1 MSCRVDRSDRQRG
14 GLRSEAGQGEV
25 DAIRAEQIA
34 QLLAKGIAR
43 QVPKELHRDAES
55 RHRSRS
61 REGATPGGV
70 RASEMSRN
78 AVDEGLTADDDHG
91 PISPEPRAIRRV
103 GMTRCAVGDWSPS
116 RRRKSS
122 SAAAVPI
129 AAGSWA
135 MTVIPG

>member
-1 MSCRVDRSDRQRG
+1 
-14 GLRSEAGQGEV
+14 
-25 DAIRAEQIA
+25 
-34 QLLAKGIAR
+34 
-43 QVPKELHRDAES
+43 
-55 RHRSRS
+55 
-61 REGATPGGV
+61 
-70 RASEMSRN
+70 MSRN

-103 GMTRCAVGDWSPS
+103 GMTRCAVGDWPPS

-135 MTVIPG
+135 MTVIPGSSISASRMDEPTAALGVRELGMVLDLIRAVRARG